1 MAGQEI
7 TEDHR
12 PWGYFRVI
20 IDEPDHKVKRIIVHP
35 GRRLSLQ
42 RHRLRAEHWFILSG
56 EVVVTR
62 DSDEIP
68 LKAGQS
74 IDIPKGAL
82 HRVMNPGTKDAVIIE
97 VQTGEYFGEDDIERV
112 EDDFGR
118 V

>member
-1 MAGQEI
+1 MADGKAM
-7 TEDHR
+7 EDNR

-20 IDEPDHKVKRIIVHP
+20 SDEPDHKVKRIVVYP
-35 GRRLSLQ
+35 RKRLSLQ
-42 RHRLRAEHWFILSG
+42 RHRLRAEHWFVLSG

-62 DSDEIP
+62 GSEEIP
-68 LKAGQS
+68 LVAGES

-82 HRVMNPGTKDAVIIE
+82 HRVMNPGTEDAVIIE
-97 VQTGEYFGEDDIERV
+97 VQTGDYFGEDDIERV